1 MLTTAHAGGSRS
13 RPAALSLA
21 NVLLV
26 GLMNLP
32 LLRALALPF
41 AVSVS
46 VTDDEEGKDP
56 QDAGLWLYLGIAL
69 ALVLLGG
76 LFAGLT
82 IAYVLSFPFLRLD
95 VLFAY

>member
-1 MLTTAHAGGSRS
+1 MFTASAQGA
-13 RPAALSLA
+13 RPTALSLA
-21 NVLLV
+21 NVLVL

-41 AVSVS
+41 ASS
-46 VTDDEEGKDP
+46 SALTITEDEDGKSP
-56 QDAGLWLYLGIAL
+56 EDASLWLYLGIAL

-82 IAYVLSFPFLRLD
+82 IAYVSNFLFLEVRI
-95 VLFAY
+95 AY